1 MKQTITLI
9 ALSMLALPV
18 SAQKRG
24 RVVDAQ
30 GQPVAFANVVALNP
44 ADSAV
49 VAATL
54 TRDDGQWQFADSVKT
69 LSLLRVSAVGYE
81 SLYYK
86 SSVPMEQLTL
96 TLRLLD
102 ARQLGEASVVYKRP
116 VSKLENGAL
125 VTSVDNT
132 VLSKAGTAEDLL
144 QQVPGLMKS
153 ADKDGSI
160 EVVGRGKPLVYI
172 NGRQM
177 RDDSELKQLRS
188 EDIKSVEVVNNPG
201 AQ

>member
-102 ARQLGEASVVYKRP
+102 ARQLGEASVVCINVPCRNLRMVLLSLQSTTPYSPRQARP
-116 VSKLENGAL
+116 RICCSKCQA
-125 VTSVDNT
+125 
-132 VLSKAGTAEDLL
+132 
-144 QQVPGLMKS
+144 
-153 ADKDGSI
+153 
-160 EVVGRGKPLVYI
+160 
-172 NGRQM
+172 
-177 RDDSELKQLRS
+177 
-188 EDIKSVEVVNNPG
+188 
-201 AQ
+201 

>member
-54 TRDDGQWQFADSVKT
+54 TRDDGQFADSVKT

-160 EVVGRGKPLVYI
+160 EVVGRDKPLVYI

-177 RDDSELKQLRS
+177 RDDSELK
-188 EDIKSVEVVNNPG
+188 
-201 AQ
+201 